1 MRLLVATVVGAG
13 ALGLAAGAPLAPFSA
28 EESTTEMYAFWCT
41 GKRAVNSPICQHSAL
56 ATELA
61 MATDPADRRRIAD
74 SIHVLIASTRAASPG
89 AADAQGKKSDG
100 TLFAKE
106 YSEMKMAFCT
116 SPGPSAKTL
125 CGGDAAAASQYR
137 LSGAMATKSGSQGST
152 ATTAFSE
159 VMAWYCALPDRPT
172 HGGTIC
178 KRSELLDQIRTLSP
192 QTPEHK
198 AVAHELKVE
207 TSPAFRS
214 PPCFPT
220 LLPLASLCFRTTCTW
235 FMRPLDVTLS
245 PALQEYPMPTYG
257 VTEAIFADFCKV
269 GKHAESHV
277 ACIRLK
283 QTHAAITMQKWYCAQ
298 ETSKDSKWCVTTSSP
313 PCNQQMQLQCSLAP
327 HLTTRC
333 ARLAVLDKLRKTP
346 ATDTEARLAL
356 QKEYAAFVKKP
367 TDGSP
372 NPSVQLEGEIA
383 RARAMYCSDLTNRM
397 IDYCKTKALSMGT
410 AGVEGV
416 DPLSALAPS
425 VDEPVGG
432 GFGGYD
438 AYGSTPLPGI
448 LTD

>member
-13 ALGLAAGAPLAPFSA
+13 ALLAAGAPLAPFSA

-159 VMAWYCALPDRPT
+159 VMAWYCSLPDRPT

-198 AVAHELKVE
+198 AVAHELK
-207 TSPAFRS
+207 
-214 PPCFPT
+214 
-220 LLPLASLCFRTTCTW
+220 
-235 FMRPLDVTLS
+235 
-245 PALQEYPMPTYG
+245 EYPMPTYG

-298 ETSKDSKWCVTTSSP
+298 ETSKDSKW
-313 PCNQQMQLQCSLAP
+313 
-327 HLTTRC
+327 C